1 MIEISTATPL
11 YEFLRLCNLNP
22 LPKKILDCGAGW
34 ANTKLS
40 LFYQHGYEAFGL
52 EINREAL
59 DEAVEFCKENN
70 YALHLIHADMRHI
83 PFADE
88 SFSFVYSYN
97 AVSFMT
103 KPDIQ
108 NSVNELRRVLKTG
121 GLCYVNFD
129 SVDDPDNDPFNKN
142 SFAYRLLKSE
152 RFSKFEDNEADIF
165 FESCEII
172 RKEKRLI
179 EKIENGN
186 KYMQAYTDYIAR
198 KK

>member
-11 YEFLRLCNLNP
+11 YEYLRLCNLNP
-22 LPKKILDCGAGW
+22 LPKIILDCGAGW

-40 LFYQHGYEAFGL
+40 LFYQYGYEAFGL
-52 EINREAL
+52 EISKEAL
-59 DEAVEFCKENN
+59 DEAVAFCTEHD
-70 YALHLIHADMRHI
+70 YTLHFIHADMRDI

-97 AVSFMT
+97 AITFMT
-103 KPDIQ
+103 KPDI
-108 NSVNELRRVLKTG
+108 LRSMGEIKRVLRPG

-129 SVDDPDNDPFNKN
+129 SVDDPDDHPFNQN

-152 RFSKFEDNEADIF
+152 RFAKYEDNEADIYF
-165 FESCEII
+165 GSCEII

-179 EKIENGN
+179 EKIENEN
-186 KYMQAYTDYIAR
+186 KYIQAYIDYIAR